1 MRFPIPSLIGAPI
14 LALVLLP
21 ATTARPTT
29 SNSDLFGRSAVRPRL
44 TSKSRGPTQQVRA
57 TLATIN
63 PTPTVG
69 AQAANGAAAPPGAA
83 SQNPGAASATP
94 TAVEVWTE
102 AAGALAAKILER
114 VTSGNALALTVK
126 NISSLEDDEVAQV
139 RRALRTQLRSRGA
152 RLTGSKQANADAQ
165 VTLSENTE
173 GYLWIA
179 EIRDH
184 SSPTPPG
191 ADAANPVVM
200 VPVARA
206 NPNERH
212 PAAEPLSIRKT
223 RVYQQPDPML
233 DVALLDNPTV
243 GLAGS
248 PAPASA
254 TPRILVLGLESVSR
268 YEEVTPPE
276 TGGKS
281 GKQWRPKQSA
291 PITRIRPWPRDARG
305 RIIVRSDSLFDAYL
319 PGTKCTGGLEPVLSL
334 ECHESDEPWPLIAGK
349 SENNS
354 SNPGTSVGPAAYFT
368 ADRNFFDGRV
378 RLDNGRELTMP
389 PFLAVVVVPMNGAVH
404 AGMPMVSARV
414 APGGTDIHAG
424 LKPGATDPAG
434 WVLSGL
440 DGRVQLLNSN
450 AQPVANTGGWGSQ
463 IVGLQSGCG
472 AGWQV
477 LTTQAGDLNETDAVQ
492 AFEIV
497 DRKPVPVSGPV
508 EFAGPITELWPLANG
523 SEAIAISRNLQTE
536 AYEAFRL
543 SVTCGQ

>member
-1 MRFPIPSLIGAPI
+1 MRCPISSLIGAPI

-21 ATTARPTT
+21 AITARPRT
-29 SNSDLFGRSAVRPRL
+29 SNAKLSGRSAVRSRL
-44 TSKSRGPTQQVRA
+44 TTKSRGPTEQVRA
-57 TLATIN
+57 TIVPII

-69 AQAANGAAAPPGAA
+69 AQAANGAAGPPAA
-83 SQNPGAASATP
+83 SSQNPGAASPST
-94 TAVEVWTE
+94 TAADILNE
-102 AAGALAAKILER
+102 AAGALAAKIFDY
-114 VTSGNALALTVK
+114 VTSGNALALSVK

-139 RRALRTQLRSRGA
+139 RRALRSQLRSRGA
-152 RLTGSKQANADAQ
+152 RLTGSKQADADVQ

-184 SSPTPPG
+184 SSPAPPA

-206 NPNERH
+206 SPNERR
-212 PAAEPLSIRKT
+212 PAAEPLSIRKI
-223 RVYQQPDPML
+223 RVYQQPEPML

-243 GLAGS
+243 GPAGS
-248 PAPASA
+248 PAPAGA
-254 TPRILVLGLESVSR
+254 PPRILVLGIASVSL
-268 YEEVTPPE
+268 YEEVEAPE

-281 GKQWRPKQSA
+281 GKQWHPNQSA
-291 PITRIRPWPRDARG
+291 PIARIHPWPRDARG
-305 RIIVRSDSLFDAYL
+305 RIIVHTDSLFDVYL
-319 PGTKCTGGLEPVLSL
+319 PGARCNGGLDPVLSL
-334 ECHESDEPWPLIAGK
+334 ECHESDEPWPLITGRT
-349 SENNS
+349 E
-354 SNPGTSVGPAAYFT
+354 SNFSDPGTIVGPAAYFT
-368 ADRNFFDGRV
+368 PGRNFFDGRI

-389 PFLAVVVVPMNGAVH
+389 PFLAAVFMSNKAAAH
-404 AGMPMVSARV
+404 AGMPVASARV
-414 APGGTDIHAG
+414 IPGSADIHAG
-424 LKPGATDPAG
+424 LKPGATDPPR
-434 WVLSGL
+434 WVLIGL
-440 DGRVQLLNSN
+440 DGRALLLNSN
-450 AQPVANTGGWGSQ
+450 GQPVANTGRWGSQ

-508 EFAGPITELWPLANG
+508 EFPGPITELWPLANG

-536 AYEAFRL
+536 GYEAFRL